1 MLSDAVNYFK
11 PPANYFWRWAENGKV
26 AEGQHMGT
34 ICYRDDL
41 VQILRALAPYGLPP
55 LGSVL
60 LVIAACHEG
69 SYGIGA
75 TQSNITK
82 FLDAL
87 KIELKDIPH
96 GLLEEFNQAAL
107 KLINTVRNLPV
118 DLRSGNARIHLIN
131 TLFEKTPSP
140 VIGNKALEVID
151 EFTAHVLDAELLS
164 NKKPYP
170 VTIDFIE
177 KEFVAISS
185 ATYHYYDTDALAQ
198 KLKTSV
204 FAPPEPVKI
213 TVPVPENLDAPLMV
227 QLEADVHTAGI
238 ARLTQSIV
246 AALNIPMHSRN
257 AGDQPI
263 GGISDITNRGN
274 FDKLLI
280 SELANDDLTL
290 TARLVNNEALYL
302 RREVPPVNMHRQRN
316 ILIDSTIRLWGKPRI
331 YGISAALA
339 CTLNTQHLQAV
350 NCYNLT
356 GTGFLPQNFATKA
369 GVLRGMETLSADL
382 HCISALVKF
391 ITEHEANAGTENI
404 LVTSEACLQNAQYLA
419 NYQYIQQGLKFLVSV
434 NRDGHLNFYEFINGH
449 RKLLSTAHLDLND
462 LLKEKRNPVKP
473 QSYND
478 KVPAF
483 YQQKATPLFYPTV
496 HVRPTGSNF
505 FYIPSK
511 ESVGFTETQ
520 SNGWVGITET
530 QRLLYWPQRDRGAI
544 ELLPFV
550 EKGLYRFAVCEQ
562 TDRLYLFS
570 SSGGPIHQINPI
582 TLEEQILPSS
592 RPAGALLYK
601 LLLQGTVESVKI
613 ENLSG
618 HILDAVVDEGTCF
631 VHTTEGIRALDT
643 GRVAARGMS
652 KERFEHMLKFRNGLV
667 PTNAD
672 SNRHINNGYSVLQ
685 RIEDI
690 NLSTSGNICFGLR
703 ELNLVEDQS
712 QLKFRDIK
720 FRSIATNCIKTE
732 LIDILPGTL
741 LKGTCFK
748 RANGHN
754 IIIDS
759 NGLAHFKTGN
769 ESLPEFTITS
779 VINKS
784 VAGWTSDGKI
794 FGSPYFVPPGDTWQ
808 NISAKEFYINY
819 LKKFA
824 EQLR

>member
-1 MLSDAVNYFK
+1 MLSDAVSYFK

-82 FLDAL
+82 FLESL
-87 KIELKDIPH
+87 KIELKDIPR
-96 GLLEEFNQAAL
+96 GLLEEFNQVAL

-131 TLFEKTPSP
+131 TLFEKTARP
-140 VIGNKALEVID
+140 VVGNKALEVID

-164 NKKPYP
+164 KNKPYL

-185 ATYHYYDTDALAQ
+185 ATYYYTDTETLAQ

-213 TVPVPENLDAPLMV
+213 AVPVPENLDAPLMV
-227 QLEADVHTAGI
+227 QLEADVQTAGI

-350 NCYNLT
+350 NCYILT
-356 GTGFLPQNFATKA
+356 GAGFLSQNFATKA

-382 HCISALVKF
+382 HCIPALLKF
-391 ITEHEANAGTENI
+391 ITEHESIEGTENI
-404 LVTSEACLQNAQYLA
+404 LVTSEASLQNAQYLA

-434 NRDGHLNFYEFINGH
+434 NRDGHLNFYEFVNGH
-449 RKLLSTAHLDLND
+449 RKLLSTAHLDLNE
-462 LLKEKRNPVKP
+462 LLKEKRNRVKP
-473 QSYND
+473 QTYND

-483 YQQKATPLFYPTV
+483 YQQKTAPLFYPTTQ
-496 HVRPTGSNF
+496 VRPSLNNF
-505 FYIPSK
+505 FCIRNK
-511 ESVGFTETQ
+511 EFLGT
-520 SNGWVGITET
+520 TET
-530 QRLLYWPQRDRGAI
+530 QRLLYWPEHDKGAI
-544 ELLPFV
+544 ELLPFI
-550 EKGLYRFAVCEQ
+550 EKGNYKSALCPLTNKLYIFAGTGDVKYQISPVTLKEQAIYCPGPDGSVLYVVHLRSLKEPLKLSNIRAEVLNIATDSNVC
-562 TDRLYLFS
+562 F
-570 SSGGPIHQINPI
+570 
-582 TLEEQILPSS
+582 
-592 RPAGALLYK
+592 
-601 LLLQGTVESVKI
+601 I
-613 ENLSG
+613 E
-618 HILDAVVDEGTCF
+618 
-631 VHTTEGIRALDT
+631 TTEGIKT
-643 GRVAARGMS
+643 VVEETEKISVA
-652 KERFEHMLKFRNGLV
+652 KI
-667 PTNAD
+667 TNARFIELLSYQKSFTRPD
-672 SNRHINNGYSVLQ
+672 NTPNRHINNGYSALH
-685 RIEDI
+685 RIENI
-690 NLSTSGNICFGLR
+690 AVTNSGNICFGLR
-703 ELNLVEDQS
+703 ELKLLEDQS
-712 QLKFRDIK
+712 QLKFK
-720 FRSIATNCIKTE
+720 EMKVRSIATKSIKTE
-732 LIDILPGTL
+732 LKDIQPGTL

-748 RANGHN
+748 HTNGHS

-759 NGLAHFKTGN
+759 NGLAHFKAGN
-769 ESLPEFTITS
+769 DSLPEFTITS

-808 NISAKEFYINY
+808 KISAKEFYINY